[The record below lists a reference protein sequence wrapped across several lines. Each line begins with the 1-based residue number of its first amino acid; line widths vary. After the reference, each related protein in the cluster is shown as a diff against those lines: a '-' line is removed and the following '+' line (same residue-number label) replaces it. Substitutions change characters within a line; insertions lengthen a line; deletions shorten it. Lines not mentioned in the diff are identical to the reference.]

1 MAAARTT
8 SLALLLF
15 AAAVVVLAAHAGA
28 EDLVSQACT
37 NATRHFCRLQLSK
50 DSCAS
55 ALWSDERSAAARD
68 LRDLTLVAVDLVGA
82 SAAAADV
89 AVSAASAKGG
99 DVGMERSLQYCR
111 LDYDDMAR
119 TVPDCRLL
127 VARYDAAVLAADGGW
142 PSAQYY
148 FGCVDRLRDAA
159 VGCWDQVR
167 NWAEL
172 KKAVGKEVRD
182 VVQRANVAKLI
193 QEQML
198 GMENPFEPPQHD

>member
-8 SLALLLF
+8 SSALLLF
-15 AAAVVVLAAHAGA
+15 AAAVVVLAAHATA
-28 EDLVSQACT
+28 AADLVSQACT

-50 DSCAS
+50 DSCVS
-55 ALWSDERSAAARD
+55 ALRSDERSAAARD
-68 LRDLTLVAVDLVGA
+68 LRDLALVAVDLVGA
-82 SAAAADV
+82 SAAAAD
-89 AVSAASAKGG
+89 AAISAAAAKGG
-99 DVGMERSLQYCR
+99 GADTERSLQYCR
-111 LDYDDMAR
+111 VDYDDMAR
-119 TVPDCRLL
+119 TVPDCRRL
-127 VARYDAAVLAADGGW
+127 VSRYDAAVVEADGGP
-142 PSAQYY
+142 PSQYY
-148 FGCVDRLRDAA
+148 FGCVDRLRDSA

-198 GMENPFEPPQHD
+198 GMENPFESLHD